1 MIFLFIINLDL
12 TKLNI
17 NIKKIIVKFSEL
29 SFGMYLVSW
38 TVDNFLYY
46 NYFENLNFFS
56 VVGYFKIVPLV
67 FILSISLSMIITAIY
82 IIINKYI
89 IKKIRI

>member
-1 MIFLFIINLDL
+1 M
-12 TKLNI
+12 
-17 NIKKIIVKFSEL
+17 KISEL

-46 NYFENLNFFS
+46 NYFENLNFFN

-82 IIINKYI
+82 KIINKYI

>member
-17 NIKKIIVKFSEL
+17 NIKKIIVKISEL

-38 TVDNFLYY
+38 IVDNFLYY

-56 VVGYFKIVPLV
+56 VVGYFKIVSLV

-82 IIINKYI
+82 KIINKYI